1 MVQNDFE
8 AHFITK
14 YPKDM
19 HYIICYVIKIRR
31 TIQYKKGFS
40 RKIFRPII
48 ISIKILGEKIMQSKN
63 YITL

>member
-1 MVQNDFE
+1 MAQNDFE

-31 TIQYKKGFS
+31 KIQYIEGFCKKFVDQ
-40 RKIFRPII
+40 
-48 ISIKILGEKIMQSKN
+48 L
-63 YITL
+63 